1 MKNFN
6 TIFLESADEFV
17 RLLDNKTQKKLFQN
31 IRMAENT
38 NNPKFFKKL
47 NSDIW
52 EFRVR
57 FSNQQIRLLAFWDK
71 SEKENTLVIATNGFV
86 KKTQKTP
93 QKEITKAEQIR
104 KQYFEI

>member
-1 MKNFN
+1 M
-6 TIFLESADEFV
+6 ESADEFV

-71 SEKENTLVIATNGFV
+71 SEKGNTLVIATNGFV

-104 KQYFEI
+104 KQYLEI

>member
-1 MKNFN
+1 M
-6 TIFLESADEFV
+6 ESADEFV
-17 RLLDNKTQKKLFQN
+17 RRLDNKTQKKLFQN

-71 SEKENTLVIATNGFV
+71 SEKENSLVIATNGFV

-104 KQYFEI
+104 KQYLEI

>member
-1 MKNFN
+1 M
-6 TIFLESADEFV
+6 ESADEFV

-104 KQYFEI
+104 KQYLEI

>member
-17 RLLDNKTQKKLFQN
+17 RRLDNKTQKKLFQN

-71 SEKENTLVIATNGFV
+71 SEKENSLVIATNGFV

-104 KQYFEI
+104 KQYLEI

>member
-1 MKNFN
+1 
-6 TIFLESADEFV
+6 LESADEFV

-31 IRMAENT
+31 IRVAETT

-71 SEKENTLVIATNGFV
+71 SKKENTLVIATNGFL

-93 QKEITKAEQIR
+93 QKEITKAELIR
-104 KQYFEI
+104 KQYLEI

>member
-1 MKNFN
+1 M
-6 TIFLESADEFV
+6 ESADEFV

-31 IRMAENT
+31 IRIAEET

-47 NSDIW
+47 NNDIW

-93 QKEITKAEQIR
+93 QKEITKAEKIR
-104 KQYFEI
+104 KQYLEI

>member
-17 RLLDNKTQKKLFQN
+17 SLLDNKTQKKLFQN

-104 KQYFEI
+104 KQYLEI